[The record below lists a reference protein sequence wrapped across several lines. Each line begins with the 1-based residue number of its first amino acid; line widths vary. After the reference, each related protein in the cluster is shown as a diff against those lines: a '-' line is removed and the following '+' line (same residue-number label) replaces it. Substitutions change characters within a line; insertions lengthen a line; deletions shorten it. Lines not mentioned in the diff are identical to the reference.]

1 MSEFLFGLHFGHLN
15 NKANRLA
22 GKHGAYTEP
31 HGQKRGWFICP
42 NRCSPHDLEIAKTV
56 LAGIEAAGGFNA
68 LRKRSH

>member
-1 MSEFLFGLHFGHLN
+1 MSEFLFGLHFGPLN

-42 NRCSPHDLEIAKTV
+42 NRCSPHDLETAKTV
-56 LAGIEAAGGFNA
+56 LAGIEATGYA